1 MKRIRWTAWLSI
13 ALASLAM
20 ASPIARS
27 QELLVQKALPLDMA
41 EAIARGA
48 LESCRA
54 QGYRIAVYVVD
65 GTGDM
70 KAFLR
75 DDGVTALQAEIARRK
90 AITAFAY
97 RRPSSETAKAWAT
110 NKPLVTAEGALP
122 AAGGVPIKA
131 GEQTIG
137 AIGIVGAPGGEK
149 DEACASAGVAK
160 VADKLK

>member
-1 MKRIRWTAWLSI
+1 MRMRLI
-13 ALASLAM
+13 ALISAAAALLATASSTAV
-20 ASPIARS
+20 S
-27 QELLVQKALPLDMA
+27 QELLIQKALPLDLA

-54 QGYRIAVYVVD
+54 QGYRAVVYVVD
-65 GTGDM
+65 GSGDL
-70 KAFLR
+70 KAVLR
-75 DDGVTALQAEIARRK
+75 DDGPNSLATEIARRK

-97 RRPSSETAKAWAT
+97 RRTSAETAKAWAI

-131 GEQTIG
+131 GDQVIG
-137 AIGIVGAPGGEK
+137 AVGIVGAPGGDK
-149 DEACASAGVAK
+149 DEACANAGIAK